1 MNRQQTIEFLE
12 KEIEMYKKLIEQEER
27 LIKTIPNRSDVILE
41 DNKDTLKEL
50 IKELKELKE
59 QQLLLFFFFIEI
71 RNQKAKIKEKPI
83 LKASLI
89 SD

>member
-1 MNRQQTIEFLE
+1 MGIDMNRQQTVEFLE

-59 QQLLLFFFFIEI
+59 L
-71 RNQKAKIKEKPI
+71 KEQ
-83 LKASLI
+83 
-89 SD
+89 

>member
-1 MNRQQTIEFLE
+1 MGIDMNRQQTVEFLE

-59 QQLLLFFFFIEI
+59 Q
-71 RNQKAKIKEKPI
+71 
-83 LKASLI
+83 
-89 SD
+89 

>member
-1 MNRQQTIEFLE
+1 MGIEMNRQQTIEFLE

-59 QQLLLFFFFIEI
+59 Q
-71 RNQKAKIKEKPI
+71 
-83 LKASLI
+83 
-89 SD
+89 

>member
-1 MNRQQTIEFLE
+1 MGTNMNRQQTIDFLE
-12 KEIEMYKKLIEQEER
+12 KEIEMYKQLIEQEER

-59 QQLLLFFFFIEI
+59 Q
-71 RNQKAKIKEKPI
+71 
-83 LKASLI
+83 
-89 SD
+89 

>member
-1 MNRQQTIEFLE
+1 MGIDMNRQQTIEFLE

-59 QQLLLFFFFIEI
+59 Q
-71 RNQKAKIKEKPI
+71 
-83 LKASLI
+83 
-89 SD
+89 